1 MTSEIIF
8 GDCLEVLKTFPE
20 NHFDSCNT
28 DLPSGTGFMG
38 KNWDKNTILNPKS
51 FNMIERHSFVA
62 FCYNVAVELLRVM
75 KPGAYGTIWALPRTS
90 HWTATAF
97 ELAGFN
103 IREIIV
109 HNFGSG
115 FPKNYDIAKGVEA
128 QLLHGHSQWNRFH
141 EMEENRVGANPNGL
155 GGMTS
160 LVYDQGARPE
170 QYATHGA
177 FKLDPKTEAGA
188 RWQGWGTALK
198 PASEFWLLIQKPI
211 SESSIAKNVLKWGV
225 GGINIDACRIA
236 TEGRPGRISENHGT
250 AGIFAGHG
258 SKAIEEIT
266 EGRFPANLVFSHT
279 LFCVPGECA
288 DGCPVKEL
296 DRQSGQTGGEKQKRL
311 NRKRKGW
318 VIGGSANNISEAN
331 APDTYGDSGGAS
343 RFFNCFD
350 PDDFQRAIFLYTA
363 KPSRSERNAGTG
375 ATPVEFG
382 AEVGTAIEPAA
393 KVFNGQSARPSS
405 DLKDVEKR
413 FSTGPA
419 ANNHPTVK
427 STNLIG
433 FLQTLTTP
441 PGGLIIDATAGS
453 ATGGVAAIERG
464 FNWVGIEMDE
474 RYFAI
479 AQKRLEF
486 AKLPPE
492 VKAAQGGQIYIDW
505 LKEL

>member
-1 MTSEIIF
+1 MTATILH
-8 GDCLEVLKTFPE
+8 GDCLEILKTFPE

-62 FCYNVAVELLRVM
+62 FCYNVAIELLRVM

-97 ELAGFN
+97 ELAGFT
-103 IREIIV
+103 IRDIVV

-128 QLLHGHSQWNRFH
+128 QLLHGNNSNLNFKSLTG
-141 EMEENRVGANPNGL
+141 EKGFADPNGL
-155 GGMTS
+155 GGFS
-160 LVYDQGARPE
+160 ALSYNQNHRPE

-177 FKLDPKTEAGA
+177 FKLQPKTAEGA
-188 RWQGWGTALK
+188 KWQGWGTALK
-198 PASEFWLLIQKPI
+198 PSSEFWLLIQKPI

-225 GGINIDACRIA
+225 GGLNIDACRIH
-236 TEGRPGRISENHGT
+236 TNEILNG
-250 AGIFAGHG
+250 G
-258 SKAIEEIT
+258 SREIGNG
-266 EGRFPANLVFSHT
+266 ELYSRQKPKGKYNQNDGGRFPANLVFSHT

-296 DRQSGQTGGEKQKRL
+296 DRQSGFSESKNNVRRNKA
-311 NRKRKGW
+311 RKSNSLGK
-318 VIGGSANNISEAN
+318 AYDHEAL
-331 APDTYGDSGGAS
+331 GHEDSGGAS

-350 PDDFQRAIFLYTA
+350 PDEFQRAIFLYTA
-363 KPSRSERNAGTG
+363 KPSKSERNAGTG

-382 AEVGTAIEPAA
+382 AEVSDAIEPAA

-486 AKLPPE
+486 AALPPE